1 MIYKVFYQPKPE
13 QVPVR
18 ENTRS
23 YYVEANS
30 EREARKKLA
39 DKNIS
44 IEFVQAI
51 SGEFLEYEKQN
62 PNFRIEQG

>member
-18 ENTRS
+18 ENTES
-23 YYVEANS
+23 FYVEASS
-30 EREARKKLA
+30 EREARKILA

-44 IEFVQAI
+44 IEFVQQI
-51 SGEFLEYEKQN
+51 SGVFLEYEKQN
-62 PNFRIEQG
+62 LNFKVEQG